1 MIDVSLLKVLFD
13 DDGMIRKY
21 LVVFRDDVPVSLL
34 SLRDDIKNLDWD
46 NASITAHGLKSQ
58 LQYLKEESVS
68 NLAYKIEKKCEEPS
82 QIQAEEINILFEKL
96 STAMDHIFTKIDSY
110 LAEK

>member
-13 DDGMIRKY
+13 NDEMIRKY
-21 LVVFRDDVPVSLL
+21 LVVFRDDVPVSLYNL
-34 SLRDDIKNLDWD
+34 KDYITNLDWD
-46 NASITAHGLKSQ
+46 SASITAHSLKSQ

-68 NLAYKIEKKCEEPS
+68 NLAYEIEKLCEEPNH
-82 QIQAEEINILFEKL
+82 AKVEEINVLLGEMNSALSHIFEK
-96 STAMDHIFTKIDSY
+96 IDRY